1 MDINPEEQP
10 NSKVSPQTVEKQTT
24 EQTPEDH
31 DRDQEELSDEAIQR
45 MALTQNDGIKVI
57 LQSRLIVLSPLTF
70 EDFPLTRVLVNSNLR
85 TPTEYQSLI
94 MAKLINNILARSKLT
109 PEETAILRGGSSQ
122 DLLRTYHTIGAA
134 VEGAL
139 TEILSG

>member
-1 MDINPEEQP
+1 MDTNPEA
-10 NSKVSPQTVEKQTT
+10 TAEKQTT
-24 EQTPEDH
+24 EQTPEAH
-31 DRDQEELSDEAIQR
+31 EEELSDEAIQR
-45 MALTQNDGIKVI
+45 MTLTHNDGIKVI

-109 PEETAILRGGSSQ
+109 PEETAILRGSTSQ

-139 TEILSG
+139 TEILSS

>member
-1 MDINPEEQP
+1 MDINPEEQQ

-24 EQTPEDH
+24 EQTPEAH
-31 DRDQEELSDEAIQR
+31 EEELSDEAIQR
-45 MALTQNDGIKVI
+45 MALTQNDGIKII

-70 EDFPLTRVLVNSNLR
+70 EDFPLTRVLLNSNHHA
-85 TPTEYQSLI
+85 PTEYQSLI

-109 PEETAILRGGSSQ
+109 PDEMAILRGSTSQ

-134 VEGAL
+134 VERAL
-139 TEILSG
+139 TEVLSG